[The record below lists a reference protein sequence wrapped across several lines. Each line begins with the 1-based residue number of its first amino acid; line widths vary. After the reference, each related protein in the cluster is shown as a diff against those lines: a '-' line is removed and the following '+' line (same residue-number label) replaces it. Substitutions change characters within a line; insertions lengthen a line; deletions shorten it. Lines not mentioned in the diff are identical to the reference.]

1 MNLDEPIPLQLTVA
15 TADSTVTLAVSGDV
29 DFASAD
35 ELAGRMTAILA
46 DDAVRRLV
54 VDFGAVGFLDSSGIA
69 ALVSAYRAAQARRA
83 GFQLVNCPPRC
94 LRVLQI
100 TGLDQLLTA

>member
-1 MNLDEPIPLQLTVA
+1 MSLDEPVPLRVTVA
-15 TADSTVTLAVSGDV
+15 SANGTVTLVVTGDV

-54 VDFGAVGFLDSSGIA
+54 VDFAGVGFLDSSGIA
-69 ALVSAYRAAQARRA
+69 ALVSAYRAAQIRRA
-83 GFQLVNCPPRC
+83 GFRVVNCPPRC

-100 TGLDQLLTA
+100 TGLDELLTG